1 MKRSRERDN
10 DPDHDKRDERP
21 QGPLWVESI
30 APPRSGRQRYGLPV
44 LIGVFVALTIVVAM
58 VTRFV
63 NYFTE
68 PAASPTP
75 TLATPIAW
83 VDTTFVPP
91 PTNGPSALPA
101 ASPTASGSTD
111 PSSSASAG
119 PSASTAT
126 GSITYAVITPSHP
139 VTSLRASID
148 PIWATWYLG
157 TENHF
162 TLNLTN
168 TSPVDVDMSPC
179 PAYRMYIT
187 GTNRDAAPLRLLNCA
202 AIGDTIQ
209 PGQTVSLDMVYTP
222 TVNDPRG
229 PNQQLVWE
237 WVSPNTIQATTTAG
251 VYISA

>member
-1 MKRSRERDN
+1 VKRSRERDN
-10 DPDHDKRDERP
+10 DPDQDKRDEKP
-21 QGPLWVESI
+21 QGPLWVEPI
-30 APPRSGRQRYGLPV
+30 APPRSDRQRYGLPA
-44 LIGVFVALTIVVAM
+44 LIGVFVALALVVAM
-58 VTRFV
+58 ITRFV

-68 PAASPTP
+68 PAATPSP

-91 PTNGPSALPA
+91 PTNGPSAVPLPLP
-101 ASPTASGSTD
+101 SDSTL
-111 PSSSASAG
+111 
-119 PSASTAT
+119 PSASYGPAT
-126 GSITYAVITPSHP
+126 STPSGSPTPAATPSHP

-148 PIWATWYLG
+148 SIWATWYLG

-202 AIGDTIQ
+202 ALGATIQ
-209 PGQTVSLDMVYTP
+209 PGQTISLDMVYTP

-251 VYISA
+251 VNISA